1 MSRRYLIRRLL
12 LVVPVLLGTILLVFS
27 LVFLL
32 PGDPIRRLAG
42 SKPISESTYQEITS
56 RYHLDQPFVVQY
68 VDYLKALARGD
79 LGATFSG
86 RDVSD
91 IIKERFPVTLRV
103 AAGAFVVEVVLGL
116 ILAIV
121 AAMRRRTA
129 ADSTI
134 LVVTLVLITIPVI
147 VLGFI
152 LQFVFGVKLGWFPVA
167 GIQEGWRSYVL
178 PALTLGLGS
187 AAALG
192 RLARSNLLDNLG
204 GEHIRA
210 AVARGLPRHR
220 VVGRHVLKN
229 SLVPIVTILG
239 LDLAYLMGGAVI
251 TETIF
256 NLPGLGQALVV
267 GIRTENG
274 PLVVGLVTLS
284 AIIFVFTNLIVDLFC
299 ASIDPRINYE

>member
-1 MSRRYLIRRLL
+1 
-12 LVVPVLLGTILLVFS
+12 
-27 LVFLL
+27 VFLL

-42 SKPISESTYQEITS
+42 NKPISESTYAEITS
-56 RYHLDQPFVVQY
+56 RYHLDRPFVVQY
-68 VDYLKALARGD
+68 VEYLKALARGD
-79 LGATFSG
+79 LGATFTG

-91 IIKERFPVTLRV
+91 IIRERFPVTLKV
-103 AAGAFVVEVVLGL
+103 SAGAFLVEVVLGL
-116 ILAIV
+116 LLAIV
-121 AAMRRRTA
+121 AAVRRRTA
-129 ADSTI
+129 TDSAI
-134 LVVTLVLITIPVI
+134 LVGTLLLITIPVI

-167 GIQEGWRSYVL
+167 GIQDGGRSYIL
-178 PALTLGLGS
+178 PSLTLGLGS
-187 AAALG
+187 AAAIG

-210 AVARGLPRHR
+210 AIARGLPRHR
-220 VVGRHVLKN
+220 VMGHHVLKN

>member
-1 MSRRYLIRRLL
+1 

-42 SKPISESTYQEITS
+42 GKPISESTYLEITS
-56 RYHLDQPFVVQY
+56 RYHLDQPFVIQY
-68 VDYLKALARGD
+68 LEYLRALARGD

-91 IIKERFPVTLRV
+91 IIKERFPVTLKLSL
-103 AAGAFVVEVVLGL
+103 GAFLVEIVLGL
-116 ILAIV
+116 ALAI
-121 AAMRRRTA
+121 AAAVKRRTA
-129 ADSTI
+129 IDTFI
-134 LVVTLVLITIPVI
+134 LVTTLILITVPVI
-147 VLGFI
+147 VLGFM
-152 LQFVFGVKLGWFPVA
+152 LQYVFGLKLGWLPVA
-167 GIQEGWRSYVL
+167 GIQQGWRSYVL

-192 RLARSNLLDNLG
+192 RLARSSLLDNLG

-210 AVARGLPRHR
+210 AIARGLPRRR
-220 VVGRHVLKN
+220 VVGHHVLKN

-239 LDLAYLMGGAVI
+239 LDLAYLMAGTVI

-256 NLPGLGQALVV
+256 NLPGLGQALVL
-267 GIRTENG
+267 GIRTQNG
-274 PLVVGLVTLS
+274 PVVVGLVTLS
-284 AIIFVFTNLIVDLFC
+284 AIIFVFTNLFVDLLC
-299 ASIDPRINYE
+299 ASIDPRVSYE